1 MPHRNLLSNDEPHH
15 VYEIRDKL
23 EDDTFKYGISSD
35 PIGADGLS
43 KRIRKQLNLLNLID
57 NWERFYAVI
66 LVENI
71 EGRVAAKKNESK
83 FIETYRNKKGRNP
96 KGNIQD

>member
-1 MPHRNLLSNDEPHH
+1 MPHRNSLSNDEPHH
-15 VYEIRDKL
+15 VYEIRDKQ

-43 KRIRKQLNLLNLID
+43 KRIRQQLNLLNLVD

-66 LVENI
+66 LIENI
-71 EGRVAAKKNESK
+71 EGRVEAKKIEST
-83 FIETYRNKKGRNP
+83 FIKTYRLKKGRNP

>member
-35 PIGADGLS
+35 PIGVDGLS
-43 KRIRKQLNLLNLID
+43 KRIRQQLNLLNLVD

-66 LVENI
+66 LIENI
-71 EGRVAAKKNESK
+71 EGRVEAKKIESK
-83 FIETYRNKKGRNP
+83 FIKTYRLKKGRNP

>member
-1 MPHRNLLSNDEPHH
+1 LLSNDEPHH
-15 VYEIRDKL
+15 VYEIRDKQD
-23 EDDTFKYGISSD
+23 DDTFKYGISSD

-43 KRIRKQLNLLNLID
+43 KRIRIQLNILNIVD

-71 EGRVAAKKNESK
+71 ESRVEAKKIESK
-83 FIETYRNKKGRNP
+83 FIKTYRLKKGRNP

>member
-43 KRIRKQLNLLNLID
+43 KRIRKQLNLLNLVD
-57 NWERFYAVI
+57 NWERFYAII
-66 LVENI
+66 LVENV
-71 EGRVAAKKNESK
+71 EGRVAAKIIESK
-83 FIETYRNKKGRNP
+83 FIETYRIKKGRNP